1 MQNGEWIDTLCSTG
15 DGAFI
20 VDDNSQIIRWN
31 KPAESILQ
39 YSEPEVLNQK
49 CYQIFSGKTS
59 AGTIHCRPDCKVRC
73 NVEKASQEN
82 FDIETRTKDGKV
94 LWLNVSVISPVIA
107 GKRYIAHIL
116 RDISKEK
123 KMVSVVNRLLED
135 LGVQNRSRNFSPTGS
150 PTGASIPDDNLQAP
164 RGAAEILSERE
175 LQVLLLLA
183 EGLSTKDLAQKLH
196 ISHFTARNH
205 IQNILVKL
213 GLHSKAQAVSYTFR
227 EGLLSN
233 RIED

>member
-1 MQNGEWIDTLCSTG
+1 MKSTRMQNGEWIDTLCSTG

-59 AGTIHCRPDCKVRC
+59 AGTIHCRPDCKVQS

-94 LWLNVSVISPVIA
+94 LWQLSRS
-107 GKRYIAHIL
+107 GK
-116 RDISKEK
+116 
-123 KMVSVVNRLLED
+123 
-135 LGVQNRSRNFSPTGS
+135 
-150 PTGASIPDDNLQAP
+150 GADTRRRKGQGG
-164 RGAAEILSERE
+164 RG
-175 LQVLLLLA
+175 
-183 EGLSTKDLAQKLH
+183 K
-196 ISHFTARNH
+196 ARF
-205 IQNILVKL
+205 KRK
-213 GLHSKAQAVSYTFR
+213 GGR
-227 EGLLSN
+227 CPG
-233 RIED
+233 